1 MMSTVDCKLIFFFR
15 KEKGR
20 YPERMAGFELLSDQ
34 GLRLDGRKAGELR
47 RVQCRMGVFG
57 QADGSAYL
65 EQGNT
70 RVLAAV
76 YGPHDMSR
84 DTRLRPH
91 HDKVV
96 VNCQYSMAVFSTGER
111 KRRPRGDRKSME
123 MSQHLKQ
130 TFEATIKVE
139 LYPRSQIDI
148 FVEVLQADGGNYCAC
163 VNAATLALVDAGILL
178 VDYVTACTASLVTDT
193 HTPLVDISSLES
205 TTGSPE
211 LTLAT
216 HPKSGQIVLLEM
228 SHRFHLDHLSSVMD
242 VALAGCRDISSI
254 LDTVVRKHVANT
266 GAQLGWEHKK

>member
-1 MMSTVDCKLIFFFR
+1 
-15 KEKGR
+15 
-20 YPERMAGFELLSDQ
+20 MAGFELLSDQ

-47 RVQCRMGVFG
+47 RIESRMGVFG

-70 RVLAAV
+70 KVLAAV

-84 DTRLRPH
+84 DTRLRPL
-91 HDKVV
+91 HDRVV

-111 KRRPRGDRKSME
+111 KNRPRGDRKSLE

-148 FVEVLQADGGNYCAC
+148 FVEVLQADGGNYCVC
-163 VNAATLALVDAGILL
+163 VNAATLALIDAGIPL

-193 HTPLVDISSLES
+193 VDTPLVDVSNMES
-205 TTGSPE
+205 ITGSPE
-211 LTLAT
+211 LTVAV
-216 HPKSGQIVLLEM
+216 HPRSGQIVLLEM
-228 SHRFHLDHLSSVMD
+228 SHRFHLDHLDKVVE
-242 VALAGCRDISSI
+242 VAVNGCKDIYSI
-254 LDTVVRKHVANT
+254 LDGVVRRHVANT
-266 GAQLGWEHKK
+266 GAQIGWDKK